1 MQLLI
6 TDKNDVLTKDF
17 GNWLIQ
23 RIQEKLAVDIDER
36 KLKKW
41 DKFFENSSEYKSIYK
56 KKIVTKELIVIGVRN
71 LVCFRSPIHLSIHI
85 DTNQFVPGL
94 DRVRIHSVCKL
105 INYGNQEIKGYPIFT
120 DTFEYFASNIDDYVD
135 QYMNLM

>member
-41 DKFFENSSEYKSIYK
+41 DNFFEKSSEYKSIYK
-56 KKIVTKELIVIGVRN
+56 KKIVTKELIITGMRN
-71 LVCFRSPIHLSIHI
+71 LVCFKSPVCLSIQI
-85 DTNQFVPGL
+85 DKNQFVPGL
-94 DRVRIHSVCKL
+94 DRVKIDSVCKL
-105 INYGNQEIKGYPIFT
+105 INYGNQDIKGYSIFT
-120 DTFEYFASNIDDYVD
+120 DTFEHFASNINEYVD
-135 QYMNLM
+135 KYMNL